1 MLCCHILS
9 DPECNI
15 FYAYCWKH
23 HLLESHSLG
32 SLTCQVLTG
41 LLQLLGEL
49 CHPVTL
55 LTTLRL
61 RLLLLGQL
69 QILLLQ
75 LAMGP
80 SQLIHLLSVNNRGK
94 LLRRYSTFRDIQI
107 MPIDSVTICATR
119 KGTEGMLQEIVI
131 ETQSA

>member
-15 FYAYCWKH
+15 FYACWKH
-23 HLLESHSLG
+23 HLLESHGLG
-32 SLTCQVLTG
+32 SLASQVLAG

-80 SQLIHLLSVNNRGK
+80 SQLIHLLSVNK
-94 LLRRYSTFRDIQI
+94 LLR
-107 MPIDSVTICATR
+107 
-119 KGTEGMLQEIVI
+119 
-131 ETQSA
+131 